1 VELDFWLKR
10 SEENVNSLR
19 KALNESHPKAIFLPF
34 FDEMHPDHV
43 MTNEILRLS
52 LEKSF
57 LKNDQ
62 ILVENYP
69 LKLFSQE
76 LFGDENPLFRQDND
90 GTNHI

>member
-1 VELDFWLKR
+1 MELVFWLKR

-57 LKNDQ
+57 VKNDQ
-62 ILVENYP
+62 ILI
-69 LKLFSQE
+69 
-76 LFGDENPLFRQDND
+76 FGYGVSTFVPPNC
-90 GTNHI
+90 